1 MKNSKC
7 KKWFFQISDRQEET
21 DEKNWNL
28 KKCKNFFCEFRAV
41 KVFGLKL
48 EIRRK
53 LRFAGF
59 STFFGVRKRI
69 RIGYRLFWKKWKIEK
84 RKILFLRIS
93 IKRRVDLKKNEIWNL
108 QKLKFAVCSE
118 NLESCRKILKNENCR
133 KKSSLLI
140 SIWKFQH
147 KVVRKNVMIS
157 KYPPLV

>member
-1 MKNSKC
+1 MQKMIFSNFRPARRNRW
-7 KKWFFQISDRQEET
+7 KKL
-21 DEKNWNL
+21 KL

-93 IKRRVDLKKNEIWNL
+93 NKRRADLKKNEIWNL

-147 KVVRKNVMIS
+147 KLVRKNVMIS
-157 KYPPLV
+157 KYPPLI